1 MEERS
6 YGFRVRSEAD
16 PAGETRAVRGRIGH
30 HFPLS
35 RGRFT
40 LIELLVVIAIIAILA
55 AMLMPALQQA
65 RNRAKTINCCS
76 NLKQLGSGYL
86 QYTGDWESHFPTPS
100 WYVKIEK
107 YVGNTG
113 LFSCPGGPVHS
124 RKVQSYFSDG
134 KTNFPGHYGH
144 NNHALQHGDAT
155 KTVIYAKIEQVRRA
169 SRTPLVLDCSYSA
182 SVNYGTMSYPATVPL
197 VVFDPGCY
205 MATAS
210 AYSHSANP
218 YINSFGLW
226 HAGSGNLVCVD
237 GSVKSFGA
245 AEIKQL
251 CTTTTAAAKFLAGQ
265 L

>member
-1 MEERS
+1 MEGSSFGSRIRS
-6 YGFRVRSEAD
+6 GAD
-16 PAGETRAVRGRIGH
+16 AAGKISAVRGRVKRHIR
-30 HFPLS
+30 FFEE
-35 RGRFT
+35 RFT

-86 QYTGDWESHFPTPS
+86 QYTGDWESHFPTPG

-107 YVGNTG
+107 YVGNAS
-113 LFSCPGGPVHS
+113 LFSCPGGPVHI
-124 RKVQSYFSDG
+124 RKLQSYFSDG

-144 NNHALQHGDAT
+144 NNYALQHGDPT

-205 MATAS
+205 VATPA
-210 AYSHSANP
+210 AYSHTQNP

-226 HAGSGNLVCVD
+226 HNASGNIVCAD
-237 GSVKSFGA
+237 GSVKSFSA
-245 AEIKQL
+245 SEIKQL
-251 CTTTTAAAKFLAGQ
+251 CYSATAATKFLSGQ

>member
-1 MEERS
+1 MTDRIMTS
-6 YGFRVRSEAD
+6 HAARTRRR
-16 PAGETRAVRGRIGH
+16 PAL
-30 HFPLS
+30 P
-35 RGRFT
+35 RFT

-65 RNRAKTINCCS
+65 RDRAKTINCCS

-124 RKVQSYFSDG
+124 RKMQSYFSDG
-134 KTNFPGHYGH
+134 KTSYPGHYGH

-197 VVFDPGCY
+197 LVFDPGCY
-205 MATAS
+205 TATAG

-226 HAGSGNLVCVD
+226 HGGSGNIVCAD
-237 GSVKSFGA
+237 GSVKSFSA

-251 CTTTTAAAKFLAGQ
+251 CSSTTAAAKFLSGQ